1 MPKVPPEE
9 LRERLAQNIREVAKR
24 KGVTL
29 TDLADRAGVSQ
40 AAFWESMSGRSGPS
54 IDFVA
59 KVAMALDVD
68 PSVLVRPSRKPRSPA
83 T

>member
-1 MPKVPPEE
+1 VPQVPPEE
-9 LRERLAQNIREVAKR
+9 LRGRLAQRIREVAKR
-24 KGVTL
+24 KGITL

-40 AAFWESMSGRSGPS
+40 AGFWLAMGGKSGPS